1 VNAKFADVVDLYAS
15 PFRCTRHNFGP
26 RSGRPTMLFVAAGV
40 ISALMLI
47 SVAAVAFF
55 AMGNAVMF

>member
-1 VNAKFADVVDLYAS
+1 
-15 PFRCTRHNFGP
+15 
-26 RSGRPTMLFVAAGV
+26 MLFVAAGV